1 MAAHAKLGASKAH
14 RWITCPASIKAESH
28 FPDTTSAA
36 AVEGTAA
43 HALAELCLTKGVAP
57 EKYLYAKIEG
67 RTVDQEM
74 VDGVAVYVDFVN
86 SLPGDKLIE
95 QRVSYHMFAP
105 QGFGTADAL
114 VFHEGVLHVIDF
126 KYGKG
131 HKVSALDAAQLKI
144 YGLGAFQ
151 DLGFDY
157 QIDLVR
163 MTIVQPRLDHIETD
177 EIRVKDLLAWG
188 DNVVRPA
195 AELALSDNAPFGP
208 SEDACRFCKAKAQC
222 KALADHN
229 LGLAQL
235 AFTDL
240 ERDALLDLADPH
252 LLNAAQIADLLPHL
266 DGLVNWAGAVKDH
279 AQSVLA
285 AGGIV
290 PGYKLVAGRSLR
302 RWADEK
308 EAGDKLD
315 DMLGDEAYVIKLI
328 SPSQA
333 EKKLGRKN
341 AGEIADLIVKPQ
353 GKPTLAP
360 DADPRPAIGA
370 SAFNDLNED

>member
-1 MAAHAKLGASKAH
+1 MEAKL
-14 RWITCPASIKAESH
+14 
-28 FPDTTSAA
+28 PDTTSAA
-36 AVEGTAA
+36 AEQGTAA
-43 HALAELCLTKGVAP
+43 HAVAEACLRNGWAPERFLGSEVEGYAVDEEMVAGVA
-57 EKYLYAKIEG
+57 
-67 RTVDQEM
+67 T
-74 VDGVAVYVDFVN
+74 YVDYVN
-86 SLPGDKLIE
+86 SLRGDKRIE
-95 QRVSYHMFAP
+95 ERVTYHQFAP

-114 VFHEGVLHVIDF
+114 VFHEGTLEVVDL

-131 HKVSALDAAQLKI
+131 VKVFAEDNAQLRL

-151 DLGFDY
+151 EFGFDF
-157 QIDLVR
+157 QVDTVR
-163 MTIVQPRLDHIETD
+163 MTIVQPRLDHIDTAEM
-177 EIRVKDLLAWG
+177 RVKDLLAWG

-195 AELALSDNAPFGP
+195 AELALSDKAPFGP
-208 SEDACRFCKAKAQC
+208 SESACRFCKARAQC
-222 KALADHN
+222 RALADHN

-235 AFTDL
+235 AFSDL
-240 ERDALLDLADPH
+240 EREALLDLTEPH
-252 LLNAAQIADLLPHL
+252 LLNAAQIAELLPHL

-302 RWADEK
+302 RWADEM

-333 EKKLGRKN
+333 ERRLGRKN

-360 DADPRPAIGA
+360 DADPRPAIDGA
-370 SAFNDLNED
+370 AFNDLNEE

>member
-1 MAAHAKLGASKAH
+1 MAAHAKLSASKAH
-14 RWITCPASIKAESH
+14 RWISCPASIAMEAKL
-28 FPDTTSAA
+28 PDTTSAA
-36 AVEGTAA
+36 AEQGTAA
-43 HALAELCLTKGVAP
+43 HAVAEACLRNGWAP
-57 EKYLYAKIEG
+57 ERFLGAEVEG
-67 RTVDQEM
+67 YTVDQEM

-95 QRVSYHMFAP
+95 QRVSYHVFAP
-105 QGFGTADAL
+105 GGFGTGDA
-114 VFHEGVLHVIDF
+114 FIFYDGVLYVFDF

-131 HKVSALDAAQLKI
+131 YRVPVGPQLML
-144 YGLGAFQ
+144 YALGAF
-151 DLGFDY
+151 LEYGFDY

-163 MTIVQPRLDHIETD
+163 MTIVQPRLDHIETQ
-177 EIRVKDLLAWG
+177 EMRVKDLLAWG

-279 AQSVLA
+279 AQSVLS

-333 EKKLGRKN
+333 EKRLGRKN

-360 DADPRPAIGA
+360 DADPRPAIEGA
-370 SAFNDLNED
+370 AFNDLNEE